1 MRKKVLCLVMTGAVI
16 AGTMTVGTG
25 TTVYAEDF
33 TSQGDWSVTFN
44 GEGMESSFSS
54 QEMADE
60 IYGILPGDSI
70 ELKVNVQNDSRE
82 DTDWYMSNEVIKSL
96 EEGSTAQGGAYGY
109 QLRYVN
115 AAGEETVL
123 FDSDTIGGDEGEE
136 ALQEV
141 TGSLEDYFYLDRLG
155 SDQGGTVYLT
165 VALDGETQGN
175 DYQNTLA
182 QLQMNFATEI
192 VEPDTVQGE
201 DKVINRTVKEADKT
215 VYRTQRVKTGDE
227 SQTLLYSAIALV
239 SGLVLLGLGVMA
251 LKKKKNREEGEL
263 RS

>member
-33 TSQGDWSVTFN
+33 K
-44 GEGMESSFSS
+44 
-54 QEMADE
+54 

-70 ELKVNVQNDSRE
+70 ELKVNVQNDSQE

-123 FDSDTIGGDEGEE
+123 FDSDTIGGDSGEDSGEE

-201 DKVINRTVKEADKT
+201 DKVINRTVKEVDKT
-215 VYRTQRVKTGDE
+215 IYRTQRVKTGDE

-239 SGLVLLGLGVMA
+239 SGLVLLGLGIVA

>member
-1 MRKKVLCLVMTGAVI
+1 MTGAVM

-33 TSQGDWSVTFN
+33 TSQGDWSVTFD
-44 GEGMESSFSS
+44 GEGMESNFSS

-70 ELKVNVQNDSRE
+70 ELRVAVRNDSQK

-96 EEGSTAQGGAYGY
+96 EEGSTAKGGAYGY
-109 QLRYVN
+109 HLRYVDPS
-115 AAGEETVL
+115 GEETVL
-123 FDSDTIGGDEGEE
+123 FDSDAIGGDNGEE
-136 ALQEV
+136 DLQEV
-141 TGSLEDYFYLDRLG
+141 TGSLEDYFYMDRLG
-155 SDQGGTVYLT
+155 SGQGGTVYLT

-192 VEPDTVQGE
+192 AQADTVQGE

-215 VYRTQRVKTGDE
+215 IYRTQRVKTGDE
-227 SQTLLYSAIALV
+227 SRTLLYSAVALV

>member
-44 GEGMESSFSS
+44 GDGMESSFSS

-136 ALQEV
+136 ALQ
-141 TGSLEDYFYLDRLG
+141 DRLG

>member
-1 MRKKVLCLVMTGAVI
+1 MKKKVLCLVMAGAVA
-16 AGTMTVGTG
+16 AGTMTAGTG
-25 TTVYAEDF
+25 IRVYAEDF

-44 GEGMESSFSS
+44 GEGMESNFSS

-60 IYGILPGDSI
+60 IFGILPGDTI
-70 ELKVNVQNDSRE
+70 ELKVEVQNNSQE

-96 EEGSTAQGGAYGY
+96 EEGSSARGGAYGY
-109 QLRYVN
+109 QLRYVSVS
-115 AAGEETVL
+115 GEETML

-155 SDQGGTVYLT
+155 SREGGTVYLT

-182 QLQMNFATEI
+182 RLQMNFATEI
-192 VEPDTVQGE
+192 AEPETVRDE
-201 DKVINRTVKEADKT
+201 DKIIKRTVKEESKT
-215 VYRTQRVKTGDE
+215 LYRTQRVKTGDE
-227 SQTLLYSAIALV
+227 SRILLYSAIALG
-239 SGLVLLGLGVMA
+239 SGLALLGLGVVA

>member
-1 MRKKVLCLVMTGAVI
+1 MRKKVLCLVMTGAVM

-25 TTVYAEDF
+25 TTIYAEDF
-33 TSQGDWSVTFN
+33 TSQGNWAVTFD
-44 GEGMESSFSS
+44 GEGMESNFTS

-70 ELKVNVQNDSRE
+70 ELKVNVQNGSQE

-96 EEGSTAQGGAYGY
+96 EEGSSARGGAYGY

-115 AAGEETVL
+115 AAGEETML
-123 FDSDTIGGDEGEE
+123 FDSDAIGGDAGEE
-136 ALQEV
+136 ALQEA

-155 SDQGGTVYLT
+155 KEEGGTVYLT
-165 VALDGETQGN
+165 VSLDGETQGN

-192 VEPDTVQGE
+192 AQPETVQGE

-227 SQTLLYSAIALV
+227 SRTLLYSGIALA
-239 SGLVLLGLGVMA
+239 SGLVLLGLGVAA
-251 LKKKKNREEGEL
+251 LKKKNSREEGEG

>member
-1 MRKKVLCLVMTGAVI
+1 MRKKVLCLAMAGAVT
-16 AGTMTVGTG
+16 AGTMIVGTG
-25 TTVYAEDF
+25 TTVHAEDF
-33 TSQGDWSVTFN
+33 TSQGDWSVTFD

-70 ELKVNVQNDSRE
+70 ELKVDVKNDSGE

-96 EEGSTAQGGAYGY
+96 EEGSGAQGGAYGY
-109 QLRYVN
+109 HLRYVN
-115 AAGEETVL
+115 PDGEETVL
-123 FDSDTIGGDEGEE
+123 FDSDTIGGDDGEE

-192 VEPDTVQGE
+192 AQADTVQGE
-201 DKVINRTVKEADKT
+201 DKVVKRTVKEADKT

-227 SQTLLYSAIALV
+227 SRILLYSVIALV
-239 SGLVLLGLGVMA
+239 SGLVLLLLGVVA
-251 LKKKKNREEGEL
+251 LKKKKDREEGEL

>member
-1 MRKKVLCLVMTGAVI
+1 M
-16 AGTMTVGTG
+16 
-25 TTVYAEDF
+25 
-33 TSQGDWSVTFN
+33 
-44 GEGMESSFSS
+44 
-54 QEMADE
+54 
-60 IYGILPGDSI
+60 
-70 ELKVNVQNDSRE
+70 
-82 DTDWYMSNEVIKSL
+82 
-96 EEGSTAQGGAYGY
+96 
-109 QLRYVN
+109 
-115 AAGEETVL
+115 
-123 FDSDTIGGDEGEE
+123 
-136 ALQEV
+136 
-141 TGSLEDYFYLDRLG
+141 
-155 SDQGGTVYLT
+155 YLT

-239 SGLVLLGLGVMA
+239 SGLVLLGLGIVA

>member
-1 MRKKVLCLVMTGAVI
+1 MRKKILCLVMAGAVM

-33 TSQGDWSVTFN
+33 TSQGDWSVTFD

-70 ELKVNVQNDSRE
+70 EIKVDVRNDSQE
-82 DTDWYMSNEVIKSL
+82 DTDWYMSNEVLKSL

-109 QLRYVN
+109 YLRYVN
-115 AAGEETVL
+115 GSGEETLL
-123 FDSDTIGGDEGEE
+123 FDSDTIGGDEGEG

-141 TGSLEDYFYLDRLG
+141 TGSLEDYFYLDRLE

-192 VEPDTVQGE
+192 VQPETVQEE
-201 DKVINRTVKEADKT
+201 DKVVKRTVKEEDRT
-215 VYRTQRVKTGDE
+215 IYRTRRVKTGDE
-227 SQTLLYSAIALV
+227 SQMLLYSTIALV
-239 SGLVLLGLGVMA
+239 SGLVLLGSGVMV
-251 LKKKKNREEGEL
+251 LKKKKDSEEGEL

>member
-33 TSQGDWSVTFN
+33 K
-44 GEGMESSFSS
+44 SSFSS

-70 ELKVNVQNDSRE
+70 ELKVNVQNDSQE

-123 FDSDTIGGDEGEE
+123 FDSDTIGGD
-136 ALQEV
+136 
-141 TGSLEDYFYLDRLG
+141 S
-155 SDQGGTVYLT
+155 
-165 VALDGETQGN
+165 
-175 DYQNTLA
+175 
-182 QLQMNFATEI
+182 
-192 VEPDTVQGE
+192 GE
-201 DKVINRTVKEADKT
+201 DR
-215 VYRTQRVKTGDE
+215 
-227 SQTLLYSAIALV
+227 AL
-239 SGLVLLGLGVMA
+239 
-251 LKKKKNREEGEL
+251 
-263 RS
+263 